1 MALRAPEP
9 QFEPQHQP
17 RRDEQQKPKSQPKKG
32 KKYGW
37 FHITPG
43 EKGLIALF
51 CIGLAIFGGMN
62 LNAQSAVQ
70 QTNIKISQTEAEINK
85 ISDENEELYV
95 QVSELSRYERI
106 WERAQ
111 ALGLT
116 QNEQNV
122 RVVPGQ

>member
-1 MALRAPEP
+1 MALRAQQP
-9 QFEPQHQP
+9 QFEPQQQP
-17 RRDEQQKPKSQPKKG
+17 SQQPKKQQRPQ

-43 EKGLIALF
+43 EKGIGVIVGIVLAIG
-51 CIGLAIFGGMN
+51 IGLN

-70 QTNIKISQTEAEINK
+70 QTNIKISQTEAEINQL
-85 ISDENEELYV
+85 SDENEELYV
-95 QVSELSRYERI
+95 QASELSRYERI

>member
-1 MALRAPEP
+1 MALRAPQP
-9 QFEPQHQP
+9 HFEPQQQPQKHQQ
-17 RRDEQQKPKSQPKKG
+17 RKPQPK

-43 EKGLIALF
+43 EKGLAVIAGLV
-51 CIGLAIFGGMN
+51 LAIGVGMN

-70 QTNIKISQTEAEINK
+70 QTNIKISQTEAEINQ

>member
-1 MALRAPEP
+1 MAVRAQQPQYEP
-9 QFEPQHQP
+9 QQQPQKKQASL
-17 RRDEQQKPKSQPKKG
+17 PK

-43 EKGLIALF
+43 EKGIAVIVGIVLAIG
-51 CIGLAIFGGMN
+51 IGLN

-70 QTNIKISQTEAEINK
+70 QTNIKISQTEAEISQ
-85 ISDENEELYV
+85 ISDENAELYI